1 LSKSDKPTTKQENET
16 MTDHSSNVT
25 VLHDRRKEDRPPAIE
40 FAEHRVEQVTGYAA
54 TDDGHDCVLRTI
66 TDDGRELRIVIP
78 TTQVEALVGAARA
91 AKMTAAAAKM
101 NVTETGAS
109 AVFMPKRYETIRID
123 NFEGVLLAFDRGTE
137 SEQII
142 GIDND
147 AAIRLG
153 QDLRKSGKAGHRLLL
168 PNKDF

>member
-1 LSKSDKPTTKQENET
+1 
-16 MTDHSSNVT
+16 MTDHSSKVT

-40 FAEHRVEQVTGYAA
+40 FTEHRVEQVTGYAA
-54 TDDGHDCVLRTI
+54 SDDGHDCVLRTI
-66 TDDGRELRIVIP
+66 TDDGRELRLIIP
-78 TTQVEALVGAARA
+78 TMQIEALVGAARA
-91 AKMTAAAAKM
+91 AKMTAAAKM
-101 NVTETGAS
+101 NVTEPGAS
-109 AVFMPKRYETIRID
+109 AVFMPKRYETIRIE

-168 PNKDF
+168 PNQDF